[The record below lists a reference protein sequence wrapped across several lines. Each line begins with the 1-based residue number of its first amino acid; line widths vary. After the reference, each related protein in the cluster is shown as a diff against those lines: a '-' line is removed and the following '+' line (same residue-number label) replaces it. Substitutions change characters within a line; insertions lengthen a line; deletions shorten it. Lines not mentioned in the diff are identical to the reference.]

1 MKSPLAIVK
10 EKFGDKT
17 KLVEAVKAFGTEELW
32 LGRTSAD
39 NAGGA
44 GRGLQH
50 VSNAKLIRLHAV
62 FTAVKEKFGTR
73 AKLVEEILAAQKRS
87 KDGDLKKK
95 LETYPVPRLFD
106 LYKSVSKSA
115 KAAEAKLAPKAE
127 KAAPK
132 AEVKAAPKAEAK
144 PAPKA
149 EAKAAPKAKAKK

>member
-10 EKFGDKT
+10 EKFGDKS

-39 NAGGA
+39 NGGGE

-50 VSNAKLIRLHAV
+50 VSNAKLVRLHTV

-73 AKLVEEILAAQKRS
+73 AKLIEEILAAQKRS

-106 LYKSVSKSA
+106 LYKSVSKAA
-115 KAAEAKLAPKAE
+115 KAAEAK
-127 KAAPK
+127 AAPK
-132 AEVKAAPKAEAK
+132 APKAEAK
-144 PAPKA
+144 AAAPKAAAPKA

>member
-1 MKSPLAIVK
+1 MAKSPLAIVK
-10 EKFGDKT
+10 EKFGDKS
-17 KLVEAVKAFGTEELW
+17 KLVEAFKAFGTEELW

-39 NAGGA
+39 NGG

-62 FTAVKEKFGTR
+62 FTEVKEKFGTR
-73 AKLVEEILAAQKRS
+73 AKLIEEILGAQKRS

-106 LYKSVSKSA
+106 LYKSVAKSA

-132 AEVKAAPKAEAK
+132 VEAAPVASAPPAAK
-144 PAPKA
+144 P